1 MGIFIFLPRIVMN
14 NSTRNFS
21 NSSNAQNSSSF
32 KDKLRKLTTGVA
44 LAGTL
49 LMGTACENKSST
61 TADEQ
66 KDKVENAEVKAD
78 NQDSELSDIDFDK
91 EAEMLNYEFEDMQI
105 KADSIANLEE
115 AKRIEAERKQLS
127 ADIDQLASENKQLA
141 SENKQLASENK
152 QLAADIDKLVAEWK
166 AIEKNNNKLLAEN
179 KQIWLKMK
187 ESLSTVT
194 KEQVRSSEEMQDAI
208 IKYVNRCKKNWY
220 QPGQHV
226 QSLMSSI
233 NR

>member
-1 MGIFIFLPRIVMN
+1 MN

-21 NSSNAQNSSSF
+21 NSSNAQNTSSF

-49 LMGTACENKSST
+49 LMGTACENKTNT
-61 TADEQ
+61 TADQQ
-66 KDKVENAEVKAD
+66 KDKVENVEIKAD
-78 NQDSELSDIDFDK
+78 NKDSEQSDIDFDK

-127 ADIDQLASENKQLA
+127 ADIDQLATENKQLA
-141 SENKQLASENK
+141 TENK
-152 QLAADIDKLVAEWK
+152 QLAADN
-166 AIEKNNNKLLAEN
+166 EKEREKI
-179 KQIWLKMK
+179 KQIWIETEK
-187 ESLSTVT
+187 EFSTVT
-194 KEQVRSSEEMQDAI
+194 QEDIRKSKDLQKQLVEYIE
-208 IKYVNRCKKNWY
+208 RCKKTGKHK
-220 QPGQHV
+220 PGKHV

>member
-49 LMGTACENKSST
+49 LMGTACENKTNT
-61 TADEQ
+61 TADQQ
-66 KDKVENAEVKAD
+66 KDKIESVEIKAD
-78 NQDSELSDIDFDK
+78 NQDSEQSDIDFDK

-127 ADIDQLASENKQLA
+127 ADIDQLA

>member
-1 MGIFIFLPRIVMN
+1 MN

-49 LMGTACENKSST
+49 LMGTACENKTNT

-66 KDKVENAEVKAD
+66 KDKIENVEVKAD
-78 NQDSELSDIDFDK
+78 NQNSEQSDIDFDK

-127 ADIDQLASENKQLA
+127 ADIDQLATENKQLA
-141 SENKQLASENK
+141 TENK
-152 QLAADIDKLVAEWK
+152 QLAADN
-166 AIEKNNNKLLAEN
+166 EKEREKI
-179 KQIWLKMK
+179 KQIRI
-187 ESLSTVT
+187 EIEREFSTVT
-194 KEQVRSSEEMQDAI
+194 QEDIRKSKDLQKQLVEYIE
-208 IKYVNRCKKNWY
+208 RCKKTGKHK
-220 QPGQHV
+220 PGKHV
-226 QSLMSSI
+226 QNLMASI
-233 NR
+233 KK

>member
-1 MGIFIFLPRIVMN
+1 MN

-21 NSSNAQNSSSF
+21 DSSNAQNSSSF

-49 LMGTACENKSST
+49 LMGTACENKTNT

-66 KDKVENAEVKAD
+66 KDKVENVEVKAD

-127 ADIDQLASENKQLA
+127 ADIDQLAT
-141 SENKQLASENK
+141 ENK
-152 QLAADIDKLVAEWK
+152 QLAAEKKQLAAEK
-166 AIEKNNNKLLAEN
+166 KQLAADIEKEREKI
-179 KQIWLKMK
+179 KQIRIETEK
-187 ESLSTVT
+187 EFSTVT
-194 KEQVRSSEEMQDAI
+194 QEDIRKSKDLQKQLVEYIE
-208 IKYVNRCKKNWY
+208 RCKKTGKHK
-220 QPGQHV
+220 PGKHV

>member
-1 MGIFIFLPRIVMN
+1 MN

-49 LMGTACENKSST
+49 LMGTACENKSNT
-61 TADEQ
+61 TADQQ
-66 KDKVENAEVKAD
+66 KDKIENVEVKTD

-91 EAEMLNYEFEDMQI
+91 AAAELDYEFEDMQI
-105 KADSIANLEE
+105 KADSIANFEE

-127 ADIDQLASENKQLA
+127 ADIDQLATENKQLA
-141 SENKQLASENK
+141 TENK
-152 QLAADIDKLVAEWK
+152 QLAAEKKQLAAD
-166 AIEKNNNKLLAEN
+166 IEKEREKI
-179 KQIWLKMK
+179 KQIRIETEK
-187 ESLSTVT
+187 EFSTVT
-194 KEQVRSSEEMQDAI
+194 QEDIRKSKDLQKQLVEYIE
-208 IKYVNRCKKNWY
+208 RCKKTGKHK
-220 QPGQHV
+220 PGKHV

>member
-1 MGIFIFLPRIVMN
+1 MN

-21 NSSNAQNSSSF
+21 NSSNAQNTSSF

-127 ADIDQLASENKQLA
+127 ADIDQLAT
-141 SENKQLASENK
+141 ENK
-152 QLAADIDKLVAEWK
+152 QLAADI
-166 AIEKNNNKLLAEN
+166 EKEREKI
-179 KQIWLKMK
+179 KQIRIETEK
-187 ESLSTVT
+187 EFSTVT
-194 KEQVRSSEEMQDAI
+194 QEDIRKSKDLQKQLVEYIE
-208 IKYVNRCKKNWY
+208 RCKKTGKHK
-220 QPGQHV
+220 PGKHV
-226 QSLMSSI
+226 QSLMASI
-233 NR
+233 KK

>member
-1 MGIFIFLPRIVMN
+1 MN

-49 LMGTACENKSST
+49 LMGTACENKTNT
-61 TADEQ
+61 TADQQ
-66 KDKVENAEVKAD
+66 KDKIENVEVKAD
-78 NQDSELSDIDFDK
+78 NQNSEQSDIDFDK

-115 AKRIEAERKQLS
+115 AKRIAAERKQLS
-127 ADIDQLASENKQLA
+127 ADIDQLATENKQLA
-141 SENKQLASENK
+141 TENKQLA
-152 QLAADIDKLVAEWK
+152 
-166 AIEKNNNKLLAEN
+166 AEN

-194 KEQVRSSEEMQDAI
+194 EEQVRSSEEMQDAI

>member
-1 MGIFIFLPRIVMN
+1 MVGNPSCTSCSHEKNIDQEAK
-14 NSTRNFS
+14 T
-21 NSSNAQNSSSF
+21 
-32 KDKLRKLTTGVA
+32 
-44 LAGTL
+44 
-49 LMGTACENKSST
+49 EN
-61 TADEQ
+61 
-66 KDKVENAEVKAD
+66 VEVKAD
-78 NQDSELSDIDFDK
+78 NQNSEQSDIDFDK

-115 AKRIEAERKQLS
+115 AKRIATERKQLS
-127 ADIDQLASENKQLA
+127 ADIDQLATENKQLA
-141 SENKQLASENK
+141 
-152 QLAADIDKLVAEWK
+152 
-166 AIEKNNNKLLAEN
+166 AEN

-194 KEQVRSSEEMQDAI
+194 EEQVRSSEEMQDAI

>member
-14 NSTRNFS
+14 NSTRNFT

-49 LMGTACENKSST
+49 LMGTACENKTNT
-61 TADEQ
+61 TADQQ
-66 KDKVENAEVKAD
+66 KDKIENVEVKAD
-78 NQDSELSDIDFDK
+78 NQNSEQSDIDFDK

-127 ADIDQLASENKQLA
+127 ADIDQLAT
-141 SENKQLASENK
+141 ENK
-152 QLAADIDKLVAEWK
+152 QLAADN
-166 AIEKNNNKLLAEN
+166 EKEREKI
-179 KQIWLKMK
+179 KQIRI
-187 ESLSTVT
+187 EIEREFSTVT
-194 KEQVRSSEEMQDAI
+194 QEDIRKSKDLQKQLVEYIE
-208 IKYVNRCKKNWY
+208 RCKKTGKHK
-220 QPGQHV
+220 PGKHV
-226 QSLMSSI
+226 QNLMASI
-233 NR
+233 KK

>member
-1 MGIFIFLPRIVMN
+1 MN

-152 QLAADIDKLVAEWK
+152 QLAADIDKLVAE
-166 AIEKNNNKLLAEN
+166 
-179 KQIWLKMK
+179 
-187 ESLSTVT
+187 
-194 KEQVRSSEEMQDAI
+194 
-208 IKYVNRCKKNWY
+208 
-220 QPGQHV
+220 
-226 QSLMSSI
+226 
-233 NR
+233 

>member
-1 MGIFIFLPRIVMN
+1 MN
-14 NSTRNFS
+14 NSTRNFT

-32 KDKLRKLTTGVA
+32 KDKLRKLTTGIA

-61 TADEQ
+61 TADQQ
-66 KDKVENAEVKAD
+66 KDKVENVEIKAD
-78 NQDSELSDIDFDK
+78 NQDSEQSDIDFDK

-115 AKRIEAERKQLS
+115 AKRIAAERKQLS
-127 ADIDQLASENKQLA
+127 ADIDQLAT
-141 SENKQLASENK
+141 ENK
-152 QLAADIDKLVAEWK
+152 QLAAENKQLAAE
-166 AIEKNNNKLLAEN
+166 NKQLAAEN

-194 KEQVRSSEEMQDAI
+194 EEQVRSSEEMQDAI
-208 IKYVNRCKKNWY
+208 IKYVNRCKKN
-220 QPGQHV
+220 
-226 QSLMSSI
+226 
-233 NR
+233 

>member
-49 LMGTACENKSST
+49 LMGTACENKTNT
-61 TADEQ
+61 TADQQ
-66 KDKVENAEVKAD
+66 KDKIESVEIKAD
-78 NQDSELSDIDFDK
+78 NQDSEQSDIDFDK

-115 AKRIEAERKQLS
+115 AKRIAAERKQLS
-127 ADIDQLASENKQLA
+127 ADIDQLAT
-141 SENKQLASENK
+141 ENK
-152 QLAADIDKLVAEWK
+152 QLAADIDQLATE
-166 AIEKNNNKLLAEN
+166 NKQLAAEN

-194 KEQVRSSEEMQDAI
+194 EEQVRSSEEMQDAI
-208 IKYVNRCKKNWY
+208 IKYVNRCKKN
-220 QPGQHV
+220 
-226 QSLMSSI
+226 
-233 NR
+233 

>member
-1 MGIFIFLPRIVMN
+1 
-14 NSTRNFS
+14 
-21 NSSNAQNSSSF
+21 
-32 KDKLRKLTTGVA
+32 
-44 LAGTL
+44 
-49 LMGTACENKSST
+49 MGTACENKTNT
-61 TADEQ
+61 TVDEQ
-66 KDKVENAEVKAD
+66 NKKIENVEIKAD
-78 NQDSELSDIDFDK
+78 NQDSEQSDIDFDK

-127 ADIDQLASENKQLA
+127 
-141 SENKQLASENK
+141 
-152 QLAADIDKLVAEWK
+152 ADIDKLVAEWK

-226 QSLMSSI
+226 QSLMASI
-233 NR
+233 KK

>member
-1 MGIFIFLPRIVMN
+1 MN

-49 LMGTACENKSST
+49 LMGTACENKSNT
-61 TADEQ
+61 TADQQ
-66 KDKVENAEVKAD
+66 KDKIENVEVKTD

-91 EAEMLNYEFEDMQI
+91 AAAELDYEFEDMQI

-127 ADIDQLASENKQLA
+127 ADIDQLATENKQLA
-141 SENKQLASENK
+141 TENKQLATENK
-152 QLAADIDKLVAEWK
+152 QLAAEKKQLAAD
-166 AIEKNNNKLLAEN
+166 IEKEREKI
-179 KQIWLKMK
+179 KQIRIETEK
-187 ESLSTVT
+187 EFSTVT
-194 KEQVRSSEEMQDAI
+194 QEDIRKSKDLQKQLVEYIE
-208 IKYVNRCKKNWY
+208 RCKKTGKHK
-220 QPGQHV
+220 PGKHV

>member
-1 MGIFIFLPRIVMN
+1 MN
-14 NSTRNFS
+14 NSTRNFT

-32 KDKLRKLTTGVA
+32 KGKLRKLTTGVA

-66 KDKVENAEVKAD
+66 KEKIENVEVKAD
-78 NQDSELSDIDFDK
+78 NQDSELNDIDFDK
-91 EAEMLNYEFEDMQI
+91 AAAELDYEFRDMQI

-127 ADIDQLASENKQLA
+127 ADIDQLAT
-141 SENKQLASENK
+141 ENK
-152 QLAADIDKLVAEWK
+152 QLAAEKKQLAAD
-166 AIEKNNNKLLAEN
+166 IEKEREKI
-179 KQIWLKMK
+179 KQIRIETEK
-187 ESLSTVT
+187 EFSTVT
-194 KEQVRSSEEMQDAI
+194 QEDIRKSKDLQKQLVEYIE
-208 IKYVNRCKKNWY
+208 RCKKTGKHK
-220 QPGQHV
+220 PGKHV

>member
-1 MGIFIFLPRIVMN
+1 MN
-14 NSTRNFS
+14 NSTRNFT

-32 KDKLRKLTTGVA
+32 KDKLRKLTTGIA

-61 TADEQ
+61 TADQQ
-66 KDKVENAEVKAD
+66 KDKVENVEIKAD
-78 NQDSELSDIDFDK
+78 NQDSEQSDIDFDK

-115 AKRIEAERKQLS
+115 AKRIAAERKQLS
-127 ADIDQLASENKQLA
+127 ADIDQLAT
-141 SENKQLASENK
+141 ENK
-152 QLAADIDKLVAEWK
+152 QLAAE
-166 AIEKNNNKLLAEN
+166 NKQLAAEN

-194 KEQVRSSEEMQDAI
+194 EEQVRSSEEMQDAI

>member
-1 MGIFIFLPRIVMN
+1 
-14 NSTRNFS
+14 
-21 NSSNAQNSSSF
+21 
-32 KDKLRKLTTGVA
+32 
-44 LAGTL
+44 
-49 LMGTACENKSST
+49 MGTACENKTNT

-66 KDKVENAEVKAD
+66 KEKIENVEVKAD
-78 NQDSELSDIDFDK
+78 NQNSEQSDIDFDK

-115 AKRIEAERKQLS
+115 AKRIAAERKQLS
-127 ADIDQLASENKQLA
+127 ADIDQLATENKQLSADIDQLATENKQLA
-141 SENKQLASENK
+141 
-152 QLAADIDKLVAEWK
+152 
-166 AIEKNNNKLLAEN
+166 AEN

-194 KEQVRSSEEMQDAI
+194 EEQVRSSEEMQDAI

>member
-1 MGIFIFLPRIVMN
+1 MN

-49 LMGTACENKSST
+49 LMGTACENKTNT

-66 KDKVENAEVKAD
+66 KEKIENVEVKAD
-78 NQDSELSDIDFDK
+78 NQNSEQSDIDFDK

-127 ADIDQLASENKQLA
+127 ADIDQLATENKQLA
-141 SENKQLASENK
+141 TENKQLATENK
-152 QLAADIDKLVAEWK
+152 QLAAEKKQLAAD
-166 AIEKNNNKLLAEN
+166 IEKEREKI
-179 KQIWLKMK
+179 KQIRIETEK
-187 ESLSTVT
+187 EFSTVT
-194 KEQVRSSEEMQDAI
+194 QEDIRKSKDLQKQLVEYIE
-208 IKYVNRCKKNWY
+208 RCKKTGKHK
-220 QPGQHV
+220 PGKHV

>member
-49 LMGTACENKSST
+49 LMGTACENKTNT
-61 TADEQ
+61 TADQQ
-66 KDKVENAEVKAD
+66 KDKIESVEIKAD
-78 NQDSELSDIDFDK
+78 NQDSEQSDIDFDK

-127 ADIDQLASENKQLA
+127 ADIDQLATENKQLA
-141 SENKQLASENK
+141 
-152 QLAADIDKLVAEWK
+152 
-166 AIEKNNNKLLAEN
+166 AEN
-179 KQIWLKMK
+179 KQIWLKMR

-194 KEQVRSSEEMQDAI
+194 EEQVRTSEEMQGAV
-208 IKYVNRCKKNWY
+208 IKYVNRCKRNWY

>member
-1 MGIFIFLPRIVMN
+1 MN

-49 LMGTACENKSST
+49 LMGTACENKTNT

-66 KDKVENAEVKAD
+66 KDKIENVEVKTD
-78 NQDSELSDIDFDK
+78 NQNSEQSDIDFDK

-127 ADIDQLASENKQLA
+127 ADIDQLATENKQLA
-141 SENKQLASENK
+141 TENKQLATENK
-152 QLAADIDKLVAEWK
+152 QLAADN
-166 AIEKNNNKLLAEN
+166 EKEREKI
-179 KQIWLKMK
+179 KQIRI
-187 ESLSTVT
+187 EIEREFSTVT
-194 KEQVRSSEEMQDAI
+194 QEDIRKSKDLQKQLVEYIE
-208 IKYVNRCKKNWY
+208 RCKKTGKHK
-220 QPGQHV
+220 PGKHV

>member
-1 MGIFIFLPRIVMN
+1 MN

-21 NSSNAQNSSSF
+21 DSSNAQNSSSF

-49 LMGTACENKSST
+49 LMGTECENKTNT

-66 KDKVENAEVKAD
+66 KDKVENVEVKAD

-127 ADIDQLASENKQLA
+127 ADIDQLAT
-141 SENKQLASENK
+141 ENK
-152 QLAADIDKLVAEWK
+152 QLAAEKKQLAAD
-166 AIEKNNNKLLAEN
+166 IEKEREKI
-179 KQIWLKMK
+179 KQIRIETEK
-187 ESLSTVT
+187 EFSTVT
-194 KEQVRSSEEMQDAI
+194 QEDIRKSKDLQKQLVEYIE
-208 IKYVNRCKKNWY
+208 RCKKTGKHK
-220 QPGQHV
+220 PGKHV

>member
-1 MGIFIFLPRIVMN
+1 MN

-21 NSSNAQNSSSF
+21 NSSNAQNTSSF

-49 LMGTACENKSST
+49 LMGTACENKTNT

-66 KDKVENAEVKAD
+66 KDKVENVEVKAD

-127 ADIDQLASENKQLA
+127 ADIDQLAT
-141 SENKQLASENK
+141 ENK
-152 QLAADIDKLVAEWK
+152 QLAAEKKQLAAD
-166 AIEKNNNKLLAEN
+166 IEKEREKI
-179 KQIWLKMK
+179 KQIRIETEK
-187 ESLSTVT
+187 EFSTVT
-194 KEQVRSSEEMQDAI
+194 QEDIRKSKDLQKQLVEYIE
-208 IKYVNRCKKNWY
+208 RCKKTGKHK
-220 QPGQHV
+220 PGKHV
-226 QSLMSSI
+226 QSLMASI
-233 NR
+233 KK

>member
-1 MGIFIFLPRIVMN
+1 MN
-14 NSTRNFS
+14 NSTRNFT

-49 LMGTACENKSST
+49 LMGTACENKTNT
-61 TADEQ
+61 TADQQ
-66 KDKVENAEVKAD
+66 KDKIENVEVKAD
-78 NQDSELSDIDFDK
+78 NQNSEQSDIDFDK

-115 AKRIEAERKQLS
+115 AKRIAAERKQLS
-127 ADIDQLASENKQLA
+127 ADIDQLAT
-141 SENKQLASENK
+141 ENK
-152 QLAADIDKLVAEWK
+152 QLAADIDQLATENKQLAAE
-166 AIEKNNNKLLAEN
+166 NKQLAAEN

-194 KEQVRSSEEMQDAI
+194 EEQVRSSEEMQDAI

>member
-1 MGIFIFLPRIVMN
+1 MN
-14 NSTRNFS
+14 NSTRNFT

-49 LMGTACENKSST
+49 LMGTACENKTNT

-66 KDKVENAEVKAD
+66 KEKIENVEVKAD
-78 NQDSELSDIDFDK
+78 NQNSEQSDIDFDK

-127 ADIDQLASENKQLA
+127 ADIDQLATENKQLA
-141 SENKQLASENK
+141 TENK
-152 QLAADIDKLVAEWK
+152 QLAAEKKQLAAD
-166 AIEKNNNKLLAEN
+166 IEKEREKI
-179 KQIWLKMK
+179 KQIRIETEK
-187 ESLSTVT
+187 EFSTVT
-194 KEQVRSSEEMQDAI
+194 QEDIRKSKDLQKQLVEYIE
-208 IKYVNRCKKNWY
+208 RCKKTGKHK
-220 QPGQHV
+220 PGKHV

>member
-1 MGIFIFLPRIVMN
+1 MN

-49 LMGTACENKSST
+49 LMGTACENKTNT
-61 TADEQ
+61 TADQQ
-66 KDKVENAEVKAD
+66 KDKIENVEVKAD
-78 NQDSELSDIDFDK
+78 NQNSEQSDIDFDK

-115 AKRIEAERKQLS
+115 AKRIAAERKQLS
-127 ADIDQLASENKQLA
+127 ADIDQLAT
-141 SENKQLASENK
+141 ENK
-152 QLAADIDKLVAEWK
+152 QLAADIDQLATE
-166 AIEKNNNKLLAEN
+166 NKQLAAEN

-194 KEQVRSSEEMQDAI
+194 EEQVRSSEEMQDAI

>member
-49 LMGTACENKSST
+49 LMGTACENKTNT
-61 TADEQ
+61 TADQQ
-66 KDKVENAEVKAD
+66 KDKIENVEVKAD
-78 NQDSELSDIDFDK
+78 NQNSEQSDIDFDK

-115 AKRIEAERKQLS
+115 AKRIAAERKQLS
-127 ADIDQLASENKQLA
+127 ADIDQLAT
-141 SENKQLASENK
+141 ENK
-152 QLAADIDKLVAEWK
+152 QLAADIDQLATE
-166 AIEKNNNKLLAEN
+166 NKQLAAEN

-194 KEQVRSSEEMQDAI
+194 EEQVRSSEEMQDAI
-208 IKYVNRCKKNWY
+208 IKYVNRCKKN
-220 QPGQHV
+220 
-226 QSLMSSI
+226 
-233 NR
+233 

>member
-1 MGIFIFLPRIVMN
+1 MN

-49 LMGTACENKSST
+49 LMGTACENKTNT
-61 TADEQ
+61 TADQQ
-66 KDKVENAEVKAD
+66 KDKVENVEVKAEGNVTIA
-78 NQDSELSDIDFDK
+78 NQKMYEDAL
-91 EAEMLNYEFEDMQI
+91 AEFEFESIDAEI

-127 ADIDQLASENKQLA
+127 ADIDQLATENKQLA
-141 SENKQLASENK
+141 T
-152 QLAADIDKLVAEWK
+152 D
-166 AIEKNNNKLLAEN
+166 IEKEREKI
-179 KQIWLKMK
+179 KQIRIETEK
-187 ESLSTVT
+187 EFSTVT
-194 KEQVRSSEEMQDAI
+194 QEDIRKSKDLQKQLVEYIE
-208 IKYVNRCKKNWY
+208 RCKKTGKHK
-220 QPGQHV
+220 PGKHV
-226 QSLMSSI
+226 QSLMNSI